1 MCKHFLNQKRKENFI
16 MEKVAMINELYFE
29 EKKTLT
35 EIAEV
40 INTSVSY
47 ISKILRKNEKYNEE
61 KEKRKNENLLKR
73 RKIQKDL
80 IYGKRKSN
88 IDIEYIKL
96 KTQHEQASM
105 ELSKR
110 SLLGKDTLRKWC
122 SSAYVYNKNKK
133 RYEFD
138 TKNLNKPSDF
148 PLYVKV

>member
-1 MCKHFLNQKRKENFI
+1 

-47 ISKILRKNEKYNEE
+47 ISKILRKNEKYNKE

-110 SLLGKDTLRKWC
+110 SILGKDTLRKWC

-148 PLYVKV
+148 PSYIKV

>member
-110 SLLGKDTLRKWC
+110 SILGKDTLRKWC

-138 TKNLNKPSDF
+138 IKNLNKPSDF
-148 PLYVKV
+148 PSYIKV

>member
-1 MCKHFLNQKRKENFI
+1 

-47 ISKILRKNEKYNEE
+47 ISKILRKNEKYNKE

-73 RKIQKDL
+73 RKIQKKL

-110 SLLGKDTLRKWC
+110 SILGKDTLRKWC

-148 PLYVKV
+148 PSYIKV

>member
-1 MCKHFLNQKRKENFI
+1 

-110 SLLGKDTLRKWC
+110 SILGKDTLRKWC

-148 PLYVKV
+148 PSYVKV

>member
-110 SLLGKDTLRKWC
+110 SILGKDTLRKWC

-148 PLYVKV
+148 PSYVKV

>member
-1 MCKHFLNQKRKENFI
+1 

-47 ISKILRKNEKYNEE
+47 ISKIFRKNEQYNEE

-73 RKIQKDL
+73 RKVQKDL

-110 SLLGKDTLRKWC
+110 SILGKDTLRKWC

-148 PLYVKV
+148 PSYIKV

>member
-1 MCKHFLNQKRKENFI
+1 

-73 RKIQKDL
+73 RKVQKDL

-110 SLLGKDTLRKWC
+110 SILGKDTLRKWC

-148 PLYVKV
+148 PSYIKV

>member
-1 MCKHFLNQKRKENFI
+1 

-73 RKIQKDL
+73 RKVQKDL

-88 IDIEYIKL
+88 IDMEYIKL
-96 KTQHEQASM
+96 KKQHEQDSM

-110 SLLGKDTLRKWC
+110 SILGKDTLRKWC

-133 RYEFD
+133 RDRRKHAWHRSLSATRFC
-138 TKNLNKPSDF
+138 LWISGRMP
-148 PLYVKV
+148 

>member
-1 MCKHFLNQKRKENFI
+1 

-73 RKIQKDL
+73 RKVQKDL

-110 SLLGKDTLRKWC
+110 SILGKDTLRKWC

-148 PLYVKV
+148 PSYIKI

>member
-1 MCKHFLNQKRKENFI
+1 M
-16 MEKVAMINELYFE
+16 
-29 EKKTLT
+29 
-35 EIAEV
+35 
-40 INTSVSY
+40 SY

-73 RKIQKDL
+73 RKVQKDL
-80 IYGKRKSN
+80 IYSKRKSN

-110 SLLGKDTLRKWC
+110 SILGKDTLRKWC
-122 SSAYVYNKNKK
+122 SSAYVYNKSKK

-148 PLYVKV
+148 PSYIKI

>member
-1 MCKHFLNQKRKENFI
+1 

-47 ISKILRKNEKYNEE
+47 ISKILRKNEKYNKE

-110 SLLGKDTLRKWC
+110 SILGKDTLRKWC

-148 PLYVKV
+148 PSYVKV

>member
-1 MCKHFLNQKRKENFI
+1 

-73 RKIQKDL
+73 RKIQQDL

>member
-1 MCKHFLNQKRKENFI
+1 

-35 EIAEV
+35 EIAKV

-61 KEKRKNENLLKR
+61 KEKRKNENILKR
-73 RKIQKDL
+73 RKVQKDL

-110 SLLGKDTLRKWC
+110 SILGKDTLRKWC

-148 PLYVKV
+148 PSYIKV

>member
-1 MCKHFLNQKRKENFI
+1 
-16 MEKVAMINELYFE
+16 MEKVAIINELYFE

-73 RKIQKDL
+73 RKVQKDL

-110 SLLGKDTLRKWC
+110 SILGKDTLRKWC

-148 PLYVKV
+148 PSYIKI

>member
-1 MCKHFLNQKRKENFI
+1 

-110 SLLGKDTLRKWC
+110 SILGKDTLRKWC

-133 RYEFD
+133 CYEFD

-148 PLYVKV
+148 PSYIKV

>member
-1 MCKHFLNQKRKENFI
+1 

-35 EIAEV
+35 EIAKV

-73 RKIQKDL
+73 RKVQKDL

-96 KTQHEQASM
+96 KTQPEQASM

-110 SLLGKDTLRKWC
+110 SILAKDTIRKWC

-148 PLYVKV
+148 PSYIKV

>member
-1 MCKHFLNQKRKENFI
+1 

-110 SLLGKDTLRKWC
+110 SILGKDTLRKWF

-148 PLYVKV
+148 PSYIKV

>member
-1 MCKHFLNQKRKENFI
+1 

-110 SLLGKDTLRKWC
+110 SILGKDTLRKLC
-122 SSAYVYNKNKK
+122 SSDYVYNKNKK

-138 TKNLNKPSDF
+138 IKNLNKPSDF
-148 PLYVKV
+148 PSYIKV

>member
-1 MCKHFLNQKRKENFI
+1 

-61 KEKRKNENLLKR
+61 KEKRKNEKLLKR
-73 RKIQKDL
+73 RKVQKDL
-80 IYGKRKSN
+80 IYSKRKSN

-110 SLLGKDTLRKWC
+110 SILGKDTLRKWC

-148 PLYVKV
+148 PSYIKV

>member
-1 MCKHFLNQKRKENFI
+1 

-47 ISKILRKNEKYNEE
+47 ISKILRKNEKYNKE

-73 RKIQKDL
+73 RKIQKNL

-110 SLLGKDTLRKWC
+110 SILGKDTLRKWC

-148 PLYVKV
+148 PSYIKV